1 MRVGLLFSEAMVE
14 LLRVWLLVAVLLIVE
29 WDEMERMD
37 WALRLTVLS
46 VVVVI
51 DWIRVKDLL
60 MD

>member
-1 MRVGLLFSEAMVE
+1 ME

-37 WALRLTVLS
+37 WALRLAVLS